1 MHMSQEM
8 VSHILKDSEGQKLK
22 EIFSAS
28 GILADITSLSTLLAK
43 IDGLREGAVPIV
55 IGLWLMTRDL

>member
-1 MHMSQEM
+1 M
-8 VSHILKDSEGQKLK
+8 KDSEGQKLK
-22 EIFSAS
+22 EIFSAG

-55 IGLWLMTRDL
+55 IGLWLMIRDL